1 MAKQELIK
9 ILDEKIEET
18 DKQRMRIYYET
29 KGKCNSDYYK
39 LLERQNTYS
48 DIKKLL
54 ERQNT
59 YSDIK
64 KLLKMVD
71 NIKFYLTI
79 NRIGDVEHKQAYNKL
94 FDLQK
99 KLENYRVVGFND
111 KPSYR
116 DIAIPLNEMEITLLI
131 ELLKGSEVLE
141 NDK

>member
-29 KGKCNSDYYK
+29 KGKCNSDYY
-39 LLERQNTYS
+39 
-48 DIKKLL
+48 KLL

-141 NDK
+141 DDK

>member
-29 KGKCNSDYYK
+29 KGKCNSDYY
-39 LLERQNTYS
+39 
-48 DIKKLL
+48 KLL